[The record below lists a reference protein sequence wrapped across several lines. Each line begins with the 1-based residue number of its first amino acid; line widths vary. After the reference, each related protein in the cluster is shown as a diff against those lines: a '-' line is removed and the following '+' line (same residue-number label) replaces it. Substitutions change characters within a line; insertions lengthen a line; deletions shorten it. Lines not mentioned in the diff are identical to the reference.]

1 MRRRDE
7 VFTTSKPT
15 FLVLFA
21 LLSFVVS
28 CSVTPKPTTQM
39 IFASASIKAAAYV
52 NAERLAPDEYRRAE
66 NAFWQAKKYFM
77 LKEFQLAEKY
87 AKHTQRLAEEAEI
100 KAEIKAM
107 TTNSF

>member
-1 MRRRDE
+1 MSMKHE
-7 VFTTSKPT
+7 VLKNSGFM
-15 FLVLFA
+15 LILFFSLA
-21 LLSFVVS
+21 A

-39 IFASASIKAAAYV
+39 IFASAAMKAAAYV
-52 NAERLAPDEYRRAE
+52 NAERLAPDEFRRAE
-66 NAFWQAKKYFM
+66 NAFWQAKKYYM

-87 AKHTQRLAEEAEI
+87 AKHTQRLAEDAEV